1 MEDVIH
7 VDEKLFDMTTVNRR
21 YVLLPDEAVS
31 TRRVRSKCHIPKA
44 VVLAA
49 VAMPHSD
56 PRAGWTDAVQ
66 RFVAHGP
73 QVGWDWNVE

>member
-1 MEDVIH
+1 MLFNAMEDVIH

-56 PRAGWTDAVQ
+56 PRAGAFSDGKIGLWA
-66 RFVAHGP
+66 FLAH
-73 QVGWDWNVE
+73 

>member
-56 PRAGWTDAVQ
+56 PRAVGEFVQ
-66 RFVAHGP
+66 RLDGRAILRP
-73 QVGWDWNVE
+73 